1 MKRRFSLFTY
11 PVMDMKA
18 AEAALNRKAAA
29 GWRLERLWLGML
41 ASFVPAEAPVCYCL
55 DWYDPGR
62 EDGADYRTL
71 LADAGWKFHSQARYW
86 NIYEAPAGAAPI
98 QTDSS
103 LEYQRFRNKALRRM
117 ALGAV
122 MPAAAVLLLLLTA
135 FLALRPGNSSALDW
149 RFFPEWLA
157 GSYIAAT
164 LLALAP
170 LILPVGLLWLGR
182 MALRLGQWRRAAR
195 TGEPFPV
202 PGRGNALAASV
213 LSLAAGL
220 LYIPMALACV
230 VDWVDGRLSKGVLV
244 GIVVGALLVLTRKEG
259 EEHRRQRK
267 HSAVMLVVA
276 AALLAGGWLCPPG
289 TLAPFG
295 AAAPAVERPL
305 LPGRT
310 EVEETETR
318 ATFLAAHEGW
328 TEWGVL
334 VEGVSVG
341 GLYGDAWTLPQPW
354 LADWV
359 TEQYRRDLAAEGG
372 SALPG
377 YEGVWLAR
385 EPVEHEAFP
394 EGSTRDFWLIRR
406 GETVLWI
413 ETNLGPLDEAWLN
426 GILTQLEEGGA
437 A

>member
-1 MKRRFSLFTY
+1 MKKT
-11 PVMDMKA
+11 
-18 AEAALNRKAAA
+18 
-29 GWRLERLWLGML
+29 
-41 ASFVPAEAPVCYCL
+41 
-55 DWYDPGR
+55 
-62 EDGADYRTL
+62 
-71 LADAGWKFHSQARYW
+71 
-86 NIYEAPAGAAPI
+86 IY
-98 QTDSS
+98 T
-103 LEYQRFRNKALRRM
+103 M
-117 ALGAV
+117 
-122 MPAAAVLLLLLTA
+122 M
-135 FLALRPGNSSALDW
+135 
-149 RFFPEWLA
+149 
-157 GSYIAAT
+157 
-164 LLALAP
+164 
-170 LILPVGLLWLGR
+170 
-182 MALRLGQWRRAAR
+182 
-195 TGEPFPV
+195 
-202 PGRGNALAASV
+202 
-213 LSLAAGL
+213 
-220 LYIPMALACV
+220 
-230 VDWVDGRLSKGVLV
+230 
-244 GIVVGALLVLTRKEG
+244 
-259 EEHRRQRK
+259 
-267 HSAVMLVVA
+267 A

-295 AAAPAVERPL
+295 ATAPAVERPL

-310 EVEETETR
+310 EVEETEVR
-318 ATFLAAHEGW
+318 ATFLAAHEEW

-359 TEQYRRDLAAEGG
+359 TEQYRRGLAAEGG

>member
-18 AEAALNRKAAA
+18 AEAALNRRAAR
-29 GWRLERLWLGML
+29 GWRLEKVWLGML
-41 ASFVPAEAPVCYCL
+41 ASFVPAAEPVCYCL

-71 LADAGWKFHSQARYW
+71 LADAGWGFRGQVRYW
-86 NIYEAPAGAAPI
+86 NLYEAPAGTAPI
-98 QTDSS
+98 QTDGA
-103 LEYQRFRNKALRRM
+103 LEYQRFRKKVLRRM

-135 FLALRPGNSSALDW
+135 VLALRPGNSSALDW
-149 RFFPEWLA
+149 SFFPEWLA
-157 GSYIAAT
+157 GSYIVAT

-182 MALRLGQWRRAAR
+182 MALRLRQWRRAAGA
-195 TGEPFPV
+195 GETLPV
-202 PGRGNALAASV
+202 PGRGNALAAAV

-220 LYIPMALACV
+220 LYIPMGLACV
-230 VDWVDGRLSKGVLV
+230 VDWVDGRLSRGVLV
-244 GIVVGALLVLTRKEG
+244 GIVIGALLVLTRKEG
-259 EEHRRQRK
+259 EEHRRQRRY
-267 HSAVMLVVA
+267 SAVMLAVA

-295 AAAPAVERPL
+295 ATAPAVERPL

-310 EVEETETR
+310 EVEETEVR
-318 ATFLAAHEGW
+318 ATFLAAHEEW

-359 TEQYRRDLAAEGG
+359 TEQYRRGLAAEGG